1 MKLQPLF
8 PGLLFAGTVAAL
20 VAMPANA
27 DVIQVTG
34 VQLNPTANG
43 LEVLLKTASGTSPQ
57 IKTSSDGQTLLIDVS
72 NAQLKLQ
79 ESQEFRSENPV
90 QGITSVTVTP
100 VSPNA
105 IRVTVKGTQALPK
118 ADVLPSPE
126 GLILSVTA
134 SSATAEATP
143 TPETSQIKPDGE
155 TQPSPPSTPGAQPD
169 APNAEEEIEIVATG
183 DQRSERDY
191 QVPDAITATRTDT
204 PLRDIPQSIEV
215 VPQQVLEDQQVI
227 RVEEAVRNVSGVFQ
241 GNTAGGATTAYVIRG
256 FEQLSTLQDGFVLS
270 DYGSPETANLERI
283 EVLKGPA
290 SILYGATE
298 PGGVVNLVTKKPL
311 SEPFF
316 EAEFQAGSFG
326 FIRPRLD
333 ISGPLNPDKSLLY
346 RLNAAYERSDGFRD
360 FDQDIERVFIGPA
373 VTWKISDRTDLTLQ
387 LAYLDDKRPLDR
399 GIPAFGE
406 GIADIPI
413 SRITGEPDDF
423 IQNQQFTAK
432 YELQHRFS
440 ENWSLRNAFQYL
452 NEDLTVNNFDPD
464 TLEENDGILSR
475 NQRIIDQLTQSY
487 SLQTNLVGK
496 FATGSIKHTLLLG
509 VDLTH
514 RSRDLDFA
522 SNLSTSAPLNIF
534 DPVYN
539 LVPRVSFSEM
549 DLLLSQRTKTNS
561 LGIYLQDQITL
572 TDNLKLLLGGR
583 FDIVDQN
590 IKNNPTAF
598 EPTSSSSTQ
607 YNEAFS
613 PRVGIVYQPIKPI
626 SLYASYTRSFRPNEQ
641 TTFDGSLLEPERG
654 TQYEVGV
661 KGDWLDG
668 RLSTTLSFYQ
678 IKKTNVATVDINNP
692 DFVIA
697 SGEQRSQ
704 GIELDIAGEILP
716 SWKIIASYAYTDSEV
731 TNDNSI
737 PVGNRL
743 NNIPEHSASLWTT
756 YEIPR
761 GGLRGLGFGI
771 GFSFVGEREGDI
783 ENTFELPSYFL
794 TNGTIYYRRDNWK
807 AALIVKNLFDVG
819 YFESSTG
826 VRERGAYPGAPLT
839 ILGSISVE
847 F

>member
-1 MKLQPLF
+1 VHRHECEEIRLKLQPLL
-8 PGLLFAGTVAAL
+8 PSLLLTGSVAVL
-20 VAMPANA
+20 VAQPAWA
-27 DVIQVTG
+27 DVVQVTE
-34 VQLNPTANG
+34 VQLNPTASG
-43 LEVLLKTASGTSPQ
+43 LEVILKTASGASPQ
-57 IKTSSDGQTLLIDVS
+57 VFTTTDKQTLLIDVN
-72 NAQLKLQ
+72 NAQLNLP
-79 ESQEFRSENPV
+79 EGREFRSDNPI

-100 VSPNA
+100 VTTNS
-105 IRVTVKGTQALPK
+105 IRVTVTGSQALPK
-118 ADVLPSPE
+118 AEVTPNAQGLVL
-126 GLILSVTA
+126 GISVPVTTA
-134 SSATAEATP
+134 SQTP
-143 TPETSQIKPDGE
+143 QNPPQGE
-155 TQPSPPSTPGAQPD
+155 TE
-169 APNAEEEIEIVATG
+169 APTEAPTVEEEIEIVVTG
-183 DQRSERDY
+183 EQEQEGSYR
-191 QVPDAITATRTDT
+191 VPDATTATRTDT
-204 PLRDIPQSIEV
+204 PLRDTPQSIQV
-215 VPQQVLEDQQVI
+215 VPQQVLEDQQVT

-316 EAEFQAGSFG
+316 EAEFQAGSYS
-326 FIRPRLD
+326 FIRPRFD
-333 ISGPLNPDKSLLY
+333 ISGPLNSDKSLLY

-360 FDQDIERVFIGPA
+360 FDQGIERIFIGPA
-373 VTWKISDRTDLTLQ
+373 VTWKISDRTDVTFELS
-387 LAYLDDKRPLDR
+387 YLDDERPLDR
-399 GIPAFGE
+399 GIPAIGE

-413 SRITGEPDDF
+413 TRILGEPDDV
-423 IQNQQFTAK
+423 IENRQFTAK
-432 YELQHRFS
+432 YQLEHRFS
-440 ENWSLRNAFQYL
+440 ENWTVRNAFQYF
-452 NEDLTVNNFDPD
+452 NEQLDVSNFDPD
-464 TLEENDGILSR
+464 IFEDNDGTLAR
-475 NQRIIDQLTQSY
+475 NQRSIDQHSESF

-496 FATGSIKHTLLLG
+496 FATGPVKHTLLFG

-514 RSRDLDFA
+514 RPRDVDFA
-522 SNLSTSAPLNIF
+522 LGLSNPAPINIF
-534 DPVYN
+534 NPVYG
-539 LVPRVSFSEM
+539 LVPRVGYSEL
-549 DLLLSQRTKTNS
+549 DLLLSQSTKTDS
-561 LGIYLQDQITL
+561 VGIYVQDQITL

-583 FDIVDQN
+583 FDIVDQT
-590 IKNNPTAF
+590 IKNNPSAF
-598 EPTSSSSTQ
+598 EPTSSSSSQ

-613 PRVGIVYQPIKPI
+613 PRVGIVYQPIEPL
-626 SLYASYTRSFRPNEQ
+626 SLYASYSRSFRPNEG

-654 TQYEVGV
+654 TQYEVGA
-661 KGDWLDG
+661 KADLLGG

-678 IKKTNVATVDINNP
+678 ITKTNVATVDINNP

-716 SWKIIASYAYTDSEV
+716 NWKIIASYAYTDAEV
-731 TNDNSI
+731 TKDNSI

-761 GGLRGLGFGI
+761 GGLQGLGFGI
-771 GFSFVGEREGDI
+771 GFTFVGERKGDI

-794 TNGTIYYRRDNWK
+794 TNGTIYYRRDNWR

>member
-1 MKLQPLF
+1 
-8 PGLLFAGTVAAL
+8 
-20 VAMPANA
+20 MPAKA
-27 DVIQVTG
+27 DVVKVTD
-34 VQLNPTANG
+34 VRLNPTADG
-43 LEVLLKTASGTSPQ
+43 LEVILETASGASPQ
-57 IKTSSDGQTLLIDVS
+57 VNTSSDNQTLLIDLS
-72 NAQLKLQ
+72 NAQLNLPGGR
-79 ESQEFRSENPV
+79 EFRSENPV
-90 QGITSVTVTP
+90 QGITSVTVT
-100 VSPNA
+100 SLSANS
-105 IRVTVKGTQALPK
+105 IRVTVTGDRAVPK
-118 ADVLPSPE
+118 AQVIPSPQ
-126 GLILSVTA
+126 GLVFSV
-134 SSATAEATP
+134 SAPSVAAEATP
-143 TPETSQIKPDGE
+143 TPETSQTQPDGQ
-155 TQPSPPSTPGAQPD
+155 TQPSAPSTPGTEPSVPSE
-169 APNAEEEIEIVATG
+169 APEVEEEIEIVVTG
-183 DQRSERDY
+183 EQEPEGGYRVDRAVS
-191 QVPDAITATRTDT
+191 ATRTDT
-204 PLRDIPQSIEV
+204 PLRDIPQSIQAI
-215 VPQQVLEDQQVI
+215 PQQVFEDQQVT

-256 FEQLSTLQDGFVLS
+256 FEQLSTLQDGFILS

-360 FDQDIERVFIGPA
+360 FDQGIERVFIGPA
-373 VTWKISDRTDLTLQ
+373 VTWNISERTDVTFQLT
-387 LAYLDDKRPLDR
+387 YLDDKRPLDR
-399 GIPAFGE
+399 GIPVIGV

-413 SRITGEPDDF
+413 SRILGEPDDF
-423 IQNQQFTAK
+423 IQNQQLTAK
-432 YELQHRFS
+432 YELEHRFS
-440 ENWSLRNAFQYL
+440 ENWTLRNAFQYL
-452 NEDLTVNNFDPD
+452 NEDLSVSNFDPD

-475 NQRIIDQLTQSY
+475 NQRGIDQLTQSY

-496 FATGSIKHTLLLG
+496 FATGSVEHTLLLG
-509 VDLTH
+509 VDLSR

-539 LVPRVSFSEM
+539 LVPRVSFSEL
-549 DLLLSQRTKTNS
+549 DLLLSQRTKTDS

-572 TDNLKLLLGGR
+572 SDNLKLLVGGR
-583 FDIVDQN
+583 FDIVDQK
-590 IKNNPTAF
+590 IDNNPTAF
-598 EPTSSSSTQ
+598 DSTSSSSTQ
-607 YNEAFS
+607 SNNAFS
-613 PRVGIVYQPIKPI
+613 PRVGIVYQPIEPI
-626 SLYASYTRSFRPNEQ
+626 SLYASYSRSFRPNEE

-661 KGDWLDG
+661 KADLLDG

-704 GIELDIAGEILP
+704 GVELDIAGEILP
-716 SWKIIASYAYTDSEV
+716 NWKIIASYAYTDAEV
-731 TNDNSI
+731 TQDNNI

-743 NNIPEHSASLWTT
+743 RNIPEHSASLWTT
-756 YEIPR
+756 YEISR
-761 GGLRGLGFGI
+761 GSLQGLGFGI
-771 GFSFVGEREGDI
+771 GFSFVGDRQGDI

-794 TNGTIYYRRDNWK
+794 TNGTIYYRRSNWK
-807 AALIVKNLFDVG
+807 AALSVKNLFDVG
-819 YFESSTG
+819 YLESSSG